1 MLVAPNFLG
10 LKHSGATT
18 ALMGGSV
25 QTLCTEQAPAQRC
38 PSPDHMDRHPAP
50 PHSQLLVGM
59 KRGPAACDRE
69 GSHSYQHFY
78 MGVSDPGPGMPDFTA
93 RGYVDD
99 QQILHYDNKTRRQEP
114 RGDWVQRAVRPDFW
128 DRETRSLRG
137 WQRVFQSNLVTLR
150 YRYNQTGGSH
160 TLQFMY
166 GCELREHN
174 STGGHM
180 LFGYDGEDFI
190 SYDLRTHT
198 WVAAPTQAESTQSRW
213 NKDKALLQDA
223 RSYLEETCIKWLRQ
237 YLQHGEAALQ
247 SKHPMAQV
255 SGRPSRDGRTTL
267 SCHVHGFYPRDVAVA
282 WLKNGTNRSGVL
294 PSGDGTYQT
303 WATIEIDPSSNHSYT
318 CSVQHESLG
327 AALSVA
333 WDKGS
338 LESNWVL
345 IMGII
350 FGVLL
355 VIAMMSAVA
364 NFFCLREPAPPPET
378 PMEQERK

>member
-1 MLVAPNFLG
+1 MSILCGPPWEVAVSNGGPGICPLVL
-10 LKHSGATT
+10 TIT
-18 ALMGGSV
+18 
-25 QTLCTEQAPAQRC
+25 PA
-38 PSPDHMDRHPAP
+38 
-50 PHSQLLVGM
+50 
-59 KRGPAACDRE
+59 
-69 GSHSYQHFY
+69 GSHRYQHFY
-78 MGVSDPGPGMPDFTA
+78 MGVSDPSPGMPDFTA

-99 QQILHYDNKTRRQEP
+99 QQILHYDSKTRRQEP

-128 DRETRSLRG
+128 DRETRSLQG
-137 WQRVFQSNLVTLR
+137 WQGVFQSNLVTLR

-166 GCELREHN
+166 GCELHEHN

-190 SYDLRTHT
+190 SYDLRTRT

-223 RSYLEETCIKWLRQ
+223 RSYLEETCIEWLRK

-255 SGRPSRDGRTTL
+255 SDRPSQDGRTTL
-267 SCHVHGFYPRDVAVA
+267 SCRVHDFYPRDVAVV
-282 WLKNGTNRSGVL
+282 WLKNGEVQPETNRAGVL

-303 WATIEIDPSSNHSYT
+303 WATIEIDPSSNHNYT
-318 CSVQHESLG
+318 CSVEHESLG
-327 AALSVA
+327 AALRVS
-333 WDKGS
+333 WDKGQT
-338 LESNWVL
+338 ESNWVL
-345 IMGII
+345 IMGIT

-355 VIAMMSAVA
+355 VIATMSAVA
-364 NFFCLREPAPPPET
+364 NFFCLREPAPSPEG
-378 PMEQERK
+378 PMEKERK